1 MTKLKR
7 KMVDR
12 VLDVLVQRDPVLE
25 SLRQTDQDKL
35 ETLLSMMSEKMLLAT
50 IPENERHLFR

>member
-7 KMVDR
+7 KMIDR
-12 VLDVLVQRDPVLE
+12 VVDVVIKDPILE

-35 ETLLSMMSEKMLLAT
+35 ERLLSMMSEKMLLAT

>member
-12 VLDVLVQRDPVLE
+12 VVDVLTQRDPVLE

-35 ETLLSMMSEKMLLAT
+35 ERLISMMSEKMLLAT